1 MPLPTRYSVIVPA
14 AGIGKR
20 MQSDCPKQY
29 LHILGKSI
37 IEHTLDNLLSHPQIK
52 SIVVVLNPE
61 DTTFK
66 ELPISTHPQLDIVIG
81 GKERCDSVLAG
92 LNHLS
97 TSEQWV
103 LVHDAARPCLDHT
116 DLSALL
122 SLATSGKDGGI
133 LAAPVRDTMKR
144 GSSIINKRHSSVKHT
159 ESRDNLW
166 HALTPQFFPLT
177 LLKNALNLAID
188 EGAEVTDEAS
198 AIEYV
203 SETVMLV
210 EGSASNIK
218 VTRPQDL
225 LLAEFY
231 LSQKKA

>member
-1 MPLPTRYSVIVPA
+1 MPLPTQYSVIVPA

-37 IEHTLDNLLSHPQIK
+37 IEHTLDNLLSHPQIERV
-52 SIVVVLNPE
+52 VVVLNPK
-61 DTTFK
+61 DRIFK
-66 ELPISTHPQLDIVIG
+66 GLPISKHPQLDIVIG
-81 GKERCDSVLAG
+81 GKERSDSVLAG

-116 DLSALL
+116 DLSSLL
-122 SLATSGKDGGI
+122 SLAANGNDGGI

-144 GSSIINKRHSSVKHT
+144 GSAISSKKLSSVKHT

-166 HALTPQFFPLT
+166 HALTPQFFPLA
-177 LLKNALNLAID
+177 LLKHALNLAIN

-210 EGSASNIK
+210 EGRASNIK
-218 VTRPQDL
+218 VTRPEDL

-231 LSQKKA
+231 LSQTKA